1 MSSFR
6 SIHALLRAPSSS
18 SSSQARLTTT
28 RQFLPS
34 IRTYHHTPAAR
45 LPYKDD
51 QDRQSLKPQSSQGT
65 VSGTDDAAAQSDAA
79 FDGSKT
85 APEESR
91 ESVKKESN
99 RKGENSSLESSG
111 ASHEK
116 SKPLGEE
123 GGAEMKGTTRQESSK
138 ASGGGSPQ
146 KKGKGPAA

>member
-6 SIHALLRAPSSS
+6 SIHAALLRAPTSH
-18 SSSQARLTTT
+18 ARLTS
-28 RQFLPS
+28 RQTLL

-51 QDRQSLKPQSSQGT
+51 QDRQSLKPRSTEGT
-65 VSGTDDAAAQSDAA
+65 GSGTDNAAAQSDAA

-91 ESVKKESN
+91 DTAKKEAKD
-99 RKGENSSLESSG
+99 KGDTSSLETSG

-123 GGAEMKGTTRQESSK
+123 GGAEMKGTTRQESSR